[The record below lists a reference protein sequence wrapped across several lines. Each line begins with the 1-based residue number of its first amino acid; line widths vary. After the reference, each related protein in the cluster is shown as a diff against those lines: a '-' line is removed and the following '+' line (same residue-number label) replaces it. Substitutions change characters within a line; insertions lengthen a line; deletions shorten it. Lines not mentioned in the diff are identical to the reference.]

1 MAPTEAQRSEMREGL
16 SEADSEFTLAL
27 AAAFL
32 GSAEMCQNR
41 TMLESSA
48 VELSSRVAEAR
59 KLAGLT
65 QEQLSKATGL
75 GRTVIAKI
83 EAGSRKLAA
92 TELVVLA
99 EALDRPVDWF
109 FSASPPA
116 VVSRRSDPAV
126 GGRSRALDSRVERI
140 ARDVDFLLDEG
151 ELPQVTRI
159 ALDPPSTVEAS
170 EDAAVQVR
178 RKLGVEDGPLL
189 GLQAYAELAGLFSFS
204 LDLGKSGGDA
214 AYVAVGDLGVAVI
227 NGALEPGRRR
237 FNLAHELGHHVFQD
251 AYAPEIG
258 LSPQDETEKLI
269 NAFAIHLLLP
279 RGEVRAIRS
288 EFEGNPRLAAVA
300 AAVRHRLSW
309 TAVCAQLRNLG
320 AIDPGTR
327 EELAN
332 RPPSRADF
340 IELGEHWVAELDPP
354 SVPPL
359 YGRRVLA
366 AYRRGKLTEARVL
379 EFLWGTVDHSEL
391 PEQEEVP
398 LDAWRRELEPLA

>member
-1 MAPTEAQRSEMREGL
+1 
-16 SEADSEFTLAL
+16 
-27 AAAFL
+27 
-32 GSAEMCQNR
+32 
-41 TMLESSA
+41 MLESGA
-48 VELSSRVAEAR
+48 VELRNRIAEAR
-59 KLAGLT
+59 ELAGLT
-65 QEQLSKATGL
+65 RQQVSAVTGL
-75 GRTVIAKI
+75 GRTVIARI

-92 TELVVLA
+92 TELVLLA

-126 GGRSRALDSRVERI
+126 GGQSRVLDSRVERI
-140 ARDVDFLLDEG
+140 ARDVAFLIDEG
-151 ELPQVTRI
+151 EIPQVTRI

-170 EDAAVQVR
+170 EDAAV
-178 RKLGVEDGPLL
+178 KLRGKLDMQQGPLL
-189 GLQAYAELAGLFSFS
+189 DLQAFAERAGLFSFS
-204 LDLGKSGGDA
+204 LDLGKAGGDA

-251 AYAPEIG
+251 AYAPEVG
-258 LSPQDETEKLI
+258 LSLQDDNEKLI

-279 RGEVRAIRS
+279 RSEVRVIMS
-288 EFEGNPRLAAVA
+288 EFEESPRLAAVA

-320 AIDPGTR
+320 AIDPATR

-332 RPPSRADF
+332 HPPSRADF
-340 IELGEHWVAELDPP
+340 IALGEHWIPELDPP
-354 SVPPL
+354 RVPPL
-359 YGRRVLA
+359 YGKKVVS

-379 EFLWGTVDHSEL
+379 ELLWGTVDHSGL
-391 PEQEEVP
+391 PAQEEVP
-398 LDAWRRELEPLA
+398 LEAWRREFEPLV